1 MNEYKANVISSW
13 LDGVVHK
20 LNVQH
25 ERVYLVVQLSALSLW
40 PSVDLVVP
48 YFLPPIWS
56 DFLYVM
62 SSKRYYVEPVPDAT
76 KSLIFR
82 P

>member
-25 ERVYLVVQLSALSLW
+25 EHVYLLVQLSALSLW

-48 YFLPPIWS
+48 YFLPSHLERFAVRNVIQKILCGTSPRCHKEFGI
-56 DFLYVM
+56 
-62 SSKRYYVEPVPDAT
+62 
-76 KSLIFR
+76 
-82 P
+82 